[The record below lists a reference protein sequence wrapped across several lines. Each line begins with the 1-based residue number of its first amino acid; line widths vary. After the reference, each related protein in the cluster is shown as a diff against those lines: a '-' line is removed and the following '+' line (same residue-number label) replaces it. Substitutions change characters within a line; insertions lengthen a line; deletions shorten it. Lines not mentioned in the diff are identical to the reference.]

1 MWCEFHP
8 NAKSIEN
15 CTKCGISL
23 CGMCANFVKSD
34 VFCDPCDK
42 ITENE
47 KFVDSQTKKYTAPEP
62 PSIQMRTEA
71 SVEDGPPAKKHSNT
85 NTLPLA
91 VIAVCLLIIGVSQ
104 FLASQSAYKSIE
116 PENMIEELGIGSL
129 QRCILVFREIGS
141 LLRSAQV
148 PNESMRCDDSGT
160 PNILERIGGDIKVSH
175 PHPDFYGYKEIYVS
189 RRNTEP
195 TLIQ

>member
-15 CTKCGISL
+15 CTKCGIPL
-23 CGMCANFVKSD
+23 CGMCANFVSAD
-34 VFCDPCDK
+34 IFCDPCDK
-42 ITENE
+42 IVENE
-47 KFVDSQTKKYTAPEP
+47 RFVDSQTKKYTVPER
-62 PSIQMRTEA
+62 PSIQMRTED
-71 SVEDGPPAKKHSNT
+71 SVENGTAKKHSNP

-104 FLASQSAYKSIE
+104 FLAFQSAYKPIE
-116 PENMIEELGIGSL
+116 PENMMEELGIGSL

-141 LLRSAQV
+141 LLRSAQT

-160 PNILERIGGDIKVSH
+160 PNITERINGNIKVSH

-189 RRNTEP
+189 RSSTEP

>member
-15 CTKCGISL
+15 CTKCGIPL
-23 CGMCANFVKSD
+23 CGMCANFVNTD

-42 ITENE
+42 IVENE
-47 KFVDSQTKKYTAPEP
+47 KFVGSQTQKYTASER
-62 PSIQMRTEA
+62 PSIQMQAEE
-71 SVEDGPPAKKHSNT
+71 SVENRPAKKHSNP

-104 FLASQSAYKSIE
+104 FLAFQSAYKSIE
-116 PENMIEELGIGSL
+116 PENMIEDLGIGSL

-141 LLRSAQV
+141 LLRSAQI

-160 PNILERIGGDIKVSH
+160 PNILERIGGDTKVSH

-189 RRNTEP
+189 RSNTEP